1 MLSLI
6 NGVLGVAL
14 LVAGRKLFW
23 LFIGALGF
31 ITGIQLTAN
40 FWQGPDW
47 MLLIIGVI
55 VGVIFAAL
63 ATFLQ
68 ALAIGLAGFLAGGYA
83 FTILAGM
90 LGMETLMPAWIVY
103 IIGGV
108 IGVALVSFLFDWA
121 IITLSSLAGALLVI
135 RTFFSQTDNAQIILA
150 ALFILGIIVQG
161 SLLRSEKNRNTRAD
175 QRTME

>member
-1 MLSLI
+1 MLGLI
-6 NGVLGVAL
+6 YGVLGVAL

-23 LFIGALGF
+23 LFIGTLGF

-68 ALAIGLAGFLAGGYA
+68 ALAIGLAGFLAGGYS

-121 IITLSSLAGALLVI
+121 IITLSSLAGASLVI

-161 SLLRSEKNRNTRAD
+161 SLLRNDKNRNTRAS